1 MATDRNQNRTRSRW
15 GMCLNDACER
25 SKNHERIEIT
35 GRKDFVCPDCGK
47 PLKECPPP
55 PVPKPWGKYAAV
67 AAAVLVLGGGG
78 YWGYTQLGSDKD
90 KQADADTTAV
100 DTAKVRTPEADTTK
114 VQPQHPDTTAIA
126 PTNGADT
133 QDHSGKVEEDAQ
145 TKQGHGGKGQSG
157 VNNGGSTKT
166 PSAKVPLS
174 DQKYGSNVRVSYGT
188 YTGELRNGKPHGIGE
203 VRFSTTHRF
212 GSGEVAQPGDVFKG
226 SFRDGRISGGSGKW
240 IHDGQPTV
248 VMP

>member
-114 VQPQHPDTTAIA
+114 VCSRSIRTLLPSPRQTV
-126 PTNGADT
+126 PTP
-133 QDHSGKVEEDAQ
+133 
-145 TKQGHGGKGQSG
+145 
-157 VNNGGSTKT
+157 KT
-166 PSAKVPLS
+166 IVARSRKMLKLSKAMAAKA
-174 DQKYGSNVRVSYGT
+174 RV
-188 YTGELRNGKPHGIGE
+188 
-203 VRFSTTHRF
+203 
-212 GSGEVAQPGDVFKG
+212 A
-226 SFRDGRISGGSGKW
+226 
-240 IHDGQPTV
+240 
-248 VMP
+248 